1 MLYTESQNYRSIMKN
16 SLLPIGS
23 FEILYVTER
32 LAYCSVF
39 EGVDIQFYTP

>member
-32 LAYCSVF
+32 LAYSIF
-39 EGVDIQFYTP
+39 EGADIQFYTP